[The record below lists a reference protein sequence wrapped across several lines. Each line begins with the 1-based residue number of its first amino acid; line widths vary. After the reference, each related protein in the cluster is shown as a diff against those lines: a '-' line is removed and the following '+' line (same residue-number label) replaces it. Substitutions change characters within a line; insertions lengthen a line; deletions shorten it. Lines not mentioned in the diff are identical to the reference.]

1 MTFGWGG
8 GSGGNVCS
16 RFDNGILSGR
26 VWIVPTHIHAHTD
39 VGTHAETHTG
49 ST

>member
-1 MTFGWGG
+1 MVRR
-8 GSGGNVCS
+8 GSANVCG

-26 VWIVPTHIHAHTD
+26 VWIVPTHIHAHTGID
-39 VGTHAETHTG
+39 THTETHTG